1 MRGTKN
7 RTGFRFRLG
16 NMENV
21 NNEEL
26 YDRICEVLTW
36 YEHPEEYP
44 CGEDNFNRHI
54 AEEMYNIL
62 VRVQNELF

>member
-1 MRGTKN
+1 MLLTPKTRI
-7 RTGFRFRLG
+7 
-16 NMENV
+16 MEHQ
-21 NNEEL
+21 EL

-44 CGEDNFNRHI
+44 FGEDLFNKHI
-54 AEEMYNIL
+54 ASEMYDTL